1 MKAYEDIKLE
11 GHIIDSLLLPRVLDE
26 ILERGA
32 EYRILRFRIG
42 REKDDPSVA
51 LLRVSAPDENQLQSI
66 LRSLRQRGAEVVE
79 EQDVRLEPAPADG
92 VFPEDFYSTTNLET
106 FVRADGRW
114 VPVRWPEMDCGIIV
128 DATGDAHTLP
138 LVQVRAGDPIAVGTR
153 GIRVVPVERD
163 RASRAFEFMGSSI
176 SSEKP
181 KRLVI
186 TKAAGLMRDT
196 RAEGKKIVAVLGPA
210 VVHTGAAPALARLVA
225 AGWIDVVFGGNAIA
239 VHDIESA
246 FFNTSLGIDLS
257 RGDSVEGGHEHHL
270 RAINRIR
277 GCGGIR
283 QAVEQGVLTS
293 GLFYEIVRRDV
304 PYVLAG
310 SIRDDGPLPDVIT
323 DSVEAQQAMR
333 EHVRGAGLCLML
345 CSMLHS
351 IATGNLLAGG
361 RPHDLRRHQPGG
373 SHQAFRPG
381 KLADHRHRHRRGPV
395 PGRAGHRAGGRGPR
409 CEAGGEALERPRSP
423 LRSRG
428 RGPRGEAGGEAREAT
443 APPPHD

>member
-1 MKAYEDIKLE
+1 MDAGTHTGDRVSWPGLPTVYNAVVKAYEDIKLE
-11 GHIIDSLLLPRVLDE
+11 GHIIDSLLLPRMLDE
-26 ILERGA
+26 ILEHGA
-32 EYRILRFRIG
+32 EYRILRFRMG
-42 REKDDPSVA
+42 RERNDPSSA
-51 LLRVSAPDENQLQSI
+51 LLRVSAPDESQLQAI
-66 LRSLRQRGAEVVE
+66 LRSLRQQGAEAVE
-79 EQDVRLEPAPADG
+79 ERDVQLEPAPTDG

-106 FVRADGRW
+106 FIRSDGHW
-114 VPVRWPEMDCGIIV
+114 VAVRWPEMDCGIIV
-128 DATGDAHTLP
+128 DAAGGARTLP

-153 GIRVVPVERD
+153 GIRVVPVERN

-181 KRLVI
+181 KRLVVA
-186 TKAAGLMRDT
+186 KAAGLMRDT

-210 VVHTGAAPALARLVA
+210 VVHTGAAPAFARLVA

-257 RGDSVEGGHEHHL
+257 EGDSVEGGHDHHL

-277 GCGGIR
+277 SCGGIR
-283 QAVEQGVLTS
+283 PAVEQGVLTG
-293 GLFYEIVRRDV
+293 GLFYEIVRREV

-333 EHVRGAGLCLML
+333 EQVRGAGLCLML

-351 IATGNLLAGG
+351 IATGNLLPAAVHTICVDINPAVATKLSD
-361 RPHDLRRHQPGG
+361 RG
-373 SHQAFRPG
+373 SWQTIGIVTDVGLF
-381 KLADHRHRHRRGPV
+381 LDELV
-395 PGRAGHRAGGRGPR
+395 TEL
-409 CEAGGEALERPRSP
+409 EAEAPAAKP
-423 LRSRG
+423 
-428 RGPRGEAGGEAREAT
+428 EAR
-443 APPPHD
+443 P